1 MIVGKPHRGVSIMNK
16 YARFALTRSA
26 FPLTLAISGLLTGDA
41 WAQTTHL
48 LPAQATRPFTGAPMS
63 ATRTLDYE
71 PAENSPDPV
80 AAHAEQKF
88 FRDSEGRTRYEIKY
102 PNQLP
107 TVDILDFVAH
117 VHYHWTI
124 GDNIVTR
131 TPIKDSTSPSNTLPG
146 LPENPPLIEG
156 VPTRYNRTVRGADGE
171 TPEVIESWYSPDLHM
186 TMVSIDDKPA
196 TGKTTVRFQH
206 VSRAEPDAALFHVP
220 AGMTMQDPNHQPPP
234 PLMGLSMGNGSASSS
249 AAASPSTPPLAY
261 MSDPKFQTAL
271 AQAKNGRQTNEERLD
286 NWKHAS
292 KVAHEQCV
300 ECLHQIVILQMDT
313 GAYKDA
319 VKSAQ
324 QLEAL
329 SKDPRETV
337 FAQSEQGMAL
347 MRYNFGQPKPEQVK
361 QAETEFSNV
370 LTKAPRLHDIV
381 FQEGRALAM
390 LGRDADA
397 KAMFERY
404 VDMVPASDKLRLRAE
419 RFSDDPHLAT
429 LQMAPPFRMV
439 TSEGEELQL
448 DNMNGKVVLLDFWA
462 TWCGPCKE
470 SLPEIARIAKDYAN
484 DPMLVVISVSQD
496 ADAGAWKAFVQKN
509 NMTWPQ
515 YRDANNALGN
525 AYGVTAIPHFFS
537 IDPNGVLKTEQVGSN
552 ADVRAVVD
560 GLVKKAHKA
569 EAAKAKASDKAAGGQ

>member
-1 MIVGKPHRGVSIMNK
+1 
-16 YARFALTRSA
+16 
-26 FPLTLAISGLLTGDA
+26 
-41 WAQTTHL
+41 
-48 LPAQATRPFTGAPMS
+48 
-63 ATRTLDYE
+63 
-71 PAENSPDPV
+71 
-80 AAHAEQKF
+80 
-88 FRDSEGRTRYEIKY
+88 
-102 PNQLP
+102 
-107 TVDILDFVAH
+107 
-117 VHYHWTI
+117 
-124 GDNIVTR
+124 
-131 TPIKDSTSPSNTLPG
+131 
-146 LPENPPLIEG
+146 
-156 VPTRYNRTVRGADGE
+156 
-171 TPEVIESWYSPDLHM
+171 
-186 TMVSIDDKPA
+186 
-196 TGKTTVRFQH
+196 
-206 VSRAEPDAALFHVP
+206 
-220 AGMTMQDPNHQPPP
+220 
-234 PLMGLSMGNGSASSS
+234 
-249 AAASPSTPPLAY
+249 

-271 AQAKNGRQTNEERLD
+271 AQAQTRRQTNEERLD
-286 NWKHAS
+286 NWKHAN

-300 ECLHQIVILQMDT
+300 ECLHQIVILQMET

-329 SKDPRETV
+329 STEPRETV

-361 QAETEFSNV
+361 QAETEFSSA
-370 LTKAPRLHDIV
+370 LAKAPHLHEVV

-390 LGRDADA
+390 LGRDAEA

-439 TSEGEELQL
+439 TSDGEELQL

-470 SLPEIARIAKDYAN
+470 TLPEIARIAKDYAN

-496 ADAGAWKAFVQKN
+496 ADPGAWKAFVQKN

-537 IDPNGVLKTEQVGSN
+537 IDPNGILKTEQVGSN
-552 ADVRAVVD
+552 ADVRVVVD
-560 GLVKKAHKA
+560 SLVKKAHKA
-569 EAAKAKASDKAAGGQ
+569 EAAKAKANDKAGQ